1 MMMFTTKKEV
11 SLKKDPSEEPSDE
24 VNNQAQAIDVKD
36 LSEEEL
42 QSLRKEDPFMYCS
55 IPAIRMATIYGK
67 DIDPSGKVALCRSN
81 LSSDDQQEPAS
92 KRTKSTY
99 SNRSKTTV
107 LRRTRISFE
116 APMNL
121 EDIMLDF
128 EAKEEDLEVLDR
140 STSSHSGTSQA
151 TDGEGADSDTTD
163 EDDDLNDVLL
173 ELLHQLIVE
182 EE

>member
-1 MMMFTTKKEV
+1 
-11 SLKKDPSEEPSDE
+11 
-24 VNNQAQAIDVKD
+24 
-36 LSEEEL
+36 
-42 QSLRKEDPFMYCS
+42 MYYS
-55 IPAIRMATIYGK
+55 IPAIRMAKIYGK
-67 DIDPSGKVALCRSN
+67 DIDPSVALCCSN
-81 LSSDDQQEPAS
+81 LSSDGQQEPAS

-128 EAKEEDLEVLDR
+128 EAKEEDIEVLDK
-140 STSSHSGTSQA
+140 STSSHSGTSQD
-151 TDGEGADSDTTD
+151 TDWEGSDTTD
-163 EDDDLNDVLL
+163 DDDDDDHDLNDVLL
-173 ELLHQLIVE
+173 ELLHELIVE

>member
-1 MMMFTTKKEV
+1 MKKEV
-11 SLKKDPSEEPSDE
+11 SLKKDPFEEPSDE
-24 VNNQAQAIDVKD
+24 VKKTQAQAIDVRD

-42 QSLRKEDPFMYCS
+42 QSLRKEDPFMYYS

-67 DIDPSGKVALCRSN
+67 DIDPSDKVALCCSN
-81 LSSDDQQEPAS
+81 LSSDGQQEPAS

-121 EDIMLDF
+121 EDIMTDF
-128 EAKEEDLEVLDR
+128 NAKEELYKN
-140 STSSHSGTSQA
+140 TSDPHSDTSQDI
-151 TDGEGADSDTTD
+151 DGEGADTTD
-163 EDDDLNDVLL
+163 DDDDDDDDLTYVLL
-173 ELLHQLIVE
+173 DLLHQLIVE

>member
-1 MMMFTTKKEV
+1 MMFPTKKEV
-11 SLKKDPSEEPSDE
+11 SLKEDPSEEPSDE
-24 VNNQAQAIDVKD
+24 VKTQAQAIDVRD
-36 LSEEEL
+36 LSEEDL
-42 QSLRKEDPFMYCS
+42 QSLRKEDPFMYYS

-67 DIDPSGKVALCRSN
+67 DIDPSDKVALRCSN
-81 LSSDDQQEPAS
+81 LSSDGQQEPAS

-128 EAKEEDLEVLDR
+128 EAKEEDIEV
-140 STSSHSGTSQA
+140 SHSGTSQD
-151 TDGEGADSDTTD
+151 TDWEGSDTTD
-163 EDDDLNDVLL
+163 DDDDDHDLNDVLL
-173 ELLHQLIVE
+173 ELLHELIVE

>member
-1 MMMFTTKKEV
+1 MMFPMKV
-11 SLKKDPSEEPSDE
+11 SLKKDPFEEPSDE
-24 VNNQAQAIDVKD
+24 VKNHTQAIDIKD
-36 LSEEEL
+36 LSEDDL
-42 QSLRKEDPFMYCS
+42 QSLRKEDPFMYYS
-55 IPAIRMATIYGK
+55 IPAIRMATIYGN
-67 DIDPSGKVALCRSN
+67 DIDDKVASLCCSN
-81 LSSDDQQEPAS
+81 LSSDGQQEPAS

-128 EAKEEDLEVLDR
+128 EAKEEDIEVLDK
-140 STSSHSGTSQA
+140 STSSHSGTSQD
-151 TDGEGADSDTTD
+151 TDGEGSDTTD
-163 EDDDLNDVLL
+163 DDDDHDLNDVLL
-173 ELLHQLIVE
+173 ELLHELIVE